1 MTKSST
7 EIYGYS
13 ERGMMNALFYWNNN
27 VESLKKLLK
36 ISGVENFNSYN
47 NFKIIMEGSLSDF
60 GDSDAILIADNNN
73 EKTVFFFEAKVSNG
87 NSYKLHQQ
95 FKKFKSKNSYNGYS
109 SNLFYQLSLKYYLF
123 NMLKWGESNVSEYIK
138 SKGTTSKKP
147 RTVDTKNEIVQKIY
161 ELIQSCSKAE
171 YIAITPDS
179 TTQGTIIEY
188 LNNDED
194 IKLFSSQLHFVTWEK
209 IINEYDN
216 LTNTLEFNCKNG
228 KNLILNKQ
236 TNHLS

>member
-13 ERGMMNALFYWNNN
+13 ERGMMNALFYWNND
-27 VESLKKLLK
+27 VKSLQKLLE

-87 NSYKLHQQ
+87 NSYKLQQQ
-95 FKKFKSKNSYNGYS
+95 FDKFKSKESYNGYS
-109 SNLFYQLSLKYYLF
+109 SNLFYQLSLKKLLF
-123 NMLKWGESNVSEYIK
+123 NKIRDIKLVFSEYITT
-138 SKGTTSKKP
+138 KGKNRENE
-147 RTVDTKNEIVQKIY
+147 RTVNTKNETVNFIY
-161 ELIQSCSKAE
+161 EMIRECSHAE
-171 YIAITPDS
+171 FVAITPDIP
-179 TTQGTIIEY
+179 TKTFLDNIRKH
-188 LNNDED
+188 ED
-194 IKLFSSQLHFVTWEK
+194 LGQFSSKIHFITWER

-216 LTNTLEFNCKNG
+216 LTNTLDFNCKNG
-228 KNLILNKQ
+228 KNLIFNKQ